1 MPATLTA
8 DEKRRTRFANALAE
22 AMRVRELTQAE
33 LGELLDQ
40 MRQSSISAWTT
51 GNALPPDVETVFR
64 LEHVLKLRPGH
75 LSRHLGFLPITKL
88 PQVATVTDAVLAD
101 DRLDD
106 SAQRILLATYKELVA
121 AAKRRHPS
129 AHKAAAVRPRRAVA

>member
-8 DEKRRTRFANALAE
+8 DEKRRARFGNALAE

-33 LGELLDQ
+33 LGELLNQ

-51 GNALPPDVETVFR
+51 GTALPPDVETVFR
-64 LEHVLKLRPGH
+64 LEQALKLRPGH

-88 PQVATVTDAVLAD
+88 PPVTVADAVLGD
-101 DRLDD
+101 SRLDAT
-106 SAQRILLATYKELVA
+106 AQRILLVTYKELVA